1 VCFAHVLIDT
11 RQQHIASIDR
21 RELTRNYPMAQD
33 RRSSPPA
40 APRFTRRISDRSVPS
55 DPAWLTVSQLCSRW
69 QLNRK
74 TVYKFIAANAL
85 PAWKV
90 GRHLYRVAVADI
102 LRFEIRNK
110 LAANGRAPASRNRR
124 RSG

>member
-1 VCFAHVLIDT
+1 
-11 RQQHIASIDR
+11 
-21 RELTRNYPMAQD
+21 LT
-33 RRSSPPA
+33 
-40 APRFTRRISDRSVPS
+40 S

-90 GRHLYRVAVADI
+90 GRNLYRVAVADV
-102 LRFEIRNK
+102 LRFEIRNR
-110 LAANGRAPASRNRR
+110 LAASGQAPASRNRR
-124 RSG
+124 RIS